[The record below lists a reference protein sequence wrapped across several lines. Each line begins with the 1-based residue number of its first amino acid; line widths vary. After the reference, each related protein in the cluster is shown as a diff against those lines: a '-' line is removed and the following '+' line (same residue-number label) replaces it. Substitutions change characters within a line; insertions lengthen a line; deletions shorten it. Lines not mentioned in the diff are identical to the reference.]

1 MHALS
6 ARDNILYNG
15 QIALDKGITDLKAT
29 YKDNFWEVLPIER
42 MQVIKEDDKPEPA
55 KNSNF
60 ERSET
65 KATKAI
71 QKHSM
76 NINGIE
82 RNYQMDEAYLLL
94 GKTRYYDQRFIPALE
109 AFNYV
114 LYKSPTSDKILEAR
128 IWREKT
134 NMRLENDELALK
146 NLKYILKDSRLKKQI
161 LADANATISQAFINV
176 GKKDSAIASLKLATQ
191 FTKSNEE
198 KARYRFILAQI
209 YQELGYKD
217 LSLIHISEPTRP
229 Y

>member
-15 QIALDKGITDLKAT
+15 QIALDKGIADVKGT
-29 YKDNFWEVLPIER
+29 YKDNFWQLLPIER
-42 MQVIKEDDKPEPA
+42 MQVTKEEDKPETA
-55 KNSNF
+55 KNTNF
-60 ERSET
+60 ERAET

-82 RNYQMDEAYLLL
+82 RNYQMDEAHLLL

-146 NLKYILKDSRLKKQI
+146 NLKYILKDVRLKKQFPR
-161 LADANATISQAFINV
+161 LSSMLEKKTVQLQA
-176 GKKDSAIASLKLATQ
+176 
-191 FTKSNEE
+191 
-198 KARYRFILAQI
+198 
-209 YQELGYKD
+209 
-217 LSLIHISEPTRP
+217 
-229 Y
+229 